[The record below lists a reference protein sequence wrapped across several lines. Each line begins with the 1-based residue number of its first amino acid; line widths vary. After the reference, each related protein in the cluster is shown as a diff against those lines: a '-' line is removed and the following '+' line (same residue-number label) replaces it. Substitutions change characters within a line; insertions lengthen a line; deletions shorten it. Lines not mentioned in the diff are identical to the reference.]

1 VIKISHKI
9 LSATAINMYLR
20 CPRKYYLRY
29 IKKLRTKTSI
39 FLIRGSIVHKTIEKF
54 NQNQPAIFQ
63 KLPEKMVRYELIRT
77 FNDLWETAN
86 DRLNALGL
94 SSEQLGFYHDDSER
108 MLVNFSKWFCQST
121 LAPATKTELKLF
133 SNNLGLMGIIDAV
146 HKNDE
151 KDILIDYKTSKQAKI
166 TDDIRRQAALYA
178 LLYKDKFKKVPE
190 SVRIH
195 FLTEPGEPQIIYID
209 EHLLEYG
216 NVLID
221 HVREMTVSTSKKS
234 YPCKCGG
241 YCERDFIS

>member
-1 VIKISHKI
+1 
-9 LSATAINMYLR
+9 MYLR
-20 CPRKYYLRY
+20 CPHKYYLRY
-29 IKKLRTKTSI
+29 IKKLRTKPSI

-63 KLPEKMVRYELIRT
+63 KLPEKMVRYELIST
-77 FNDLWETAN
+77 FNDLWEKATT
-86 DRLNALGL
+86 RLNALGL
-94 SSEQLGFYHDDSER
+94 TSEQLKFYHDDSER

-133 SNNLGLMGIIDAV
+133 SNNLRLMGIIDAV
-146 HKNDE
+146 HENSE
-151 KDILIDYKTSKQAKI
+151 KDILVDYKTSKHANI

-178 LLYKDKFKKVPE
+178 LLYQDKFRKVPE

-216 NVLID
+216 KVLID
-221 HVREMTVSTSKKS
+221 HVRENTVSTSKEA